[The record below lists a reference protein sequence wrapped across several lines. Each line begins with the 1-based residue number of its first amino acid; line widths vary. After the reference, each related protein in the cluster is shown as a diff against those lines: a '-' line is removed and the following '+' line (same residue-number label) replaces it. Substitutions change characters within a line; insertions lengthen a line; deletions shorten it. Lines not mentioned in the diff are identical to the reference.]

1 MNTTTITT
9 NSINKFNQLLNH
21 LYQLSSNNSQ
31 LSFLPSPTTLSIT
44 IFTNSTYHTSSLLS
58 KLTQLLNLKPLKP
71 SYAIAA

>member
-9 NSINKFNQLLNH
+9 NSINKFNQLLNY
-21 LYQLSSNNSQ
+21 LYTKEVSI
-31 LSFLPSPTTLSIT
+31 LPSPTTLSIT
-44 IFTNSTYHTSSLLS
+44 LFTNSTSQTNSLLS